1 MISLEKIL
9 KELNNVT
16 DTSSGAVKISSN
28 NPSALARVLGPQFL
42 KIVISDEN
50 GGGFSD
56 SKKRNELFS
65 LIKSELVTP
74 NSIFKFNSSEV
85 QKILDGL
92 QYYPATNKIV
102 GNLPKFMFKT
112 GNIPSMKSIKISK
125 EIYKL
130 SPTIEIKQKK

>member
-16 DTSSGAVKISSN
+16 DTSSGAVKIGSN

-56 SKKRNELFS
+56 SQKRNELFS

-74 NSIFKFNSSEV
+74 NSIFKFNSSEI
-85 QKILDGL
+85 QKIMDELK
-92 QYYPATNKIV
+92 YYPATNKIV

-125 EIYKL
+125 EIYNI

>member
-92 QYYPATNKIV
+92 HYPATNKIV